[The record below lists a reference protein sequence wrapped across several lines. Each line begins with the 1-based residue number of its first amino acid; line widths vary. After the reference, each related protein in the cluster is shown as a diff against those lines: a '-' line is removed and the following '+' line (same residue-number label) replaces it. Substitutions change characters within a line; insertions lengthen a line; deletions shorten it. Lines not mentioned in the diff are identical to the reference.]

1 MLQEKLRA
9 AYPETELMA
18 LETEPNPDLLPK
30 SAFRIR
36 FHSVGGYGTIA
47 TGKLLTDILAGVLDL
62 HSKAAPKYGSEKS
75 GAPTNYYITLSPEPV
90 LITNAELEDVE
101 IVVSPDHKVFSHS
114 NPLRGLS
121 EGGTFIL
128 QSQLSP
134 AEVWKELPEQARKTI
149 RDKKINFFIVDA
161 FAVAKRHA
169 PTPELEVRMMGIAFI
184 GAVCGHVDRVTE
196 GASEEAVLKKIRQ
209 QIAKKFGA
217 KGGPVVEGNMA
228 VIRDGLQATQKVDY
242 DDPEFETAEEGA
254 AQPSGRTVLIS
265 AAMCRVGRSPATAG
279 FLDADYFDDVMA
291 SSFRD
296 GTIAEAPVMPGT
308 GLFMPAGSAAFKD
321 KGLFRRNVPEFI
333 ADLCTGCMECAL
345 VCPDAA
351 IPNTVHDIH
360 DLLLTAIRQLDIAET
375 QREALR
381 GQVHA
386 LADAVREVYR
396 REKEPRP
403 FHEIVAEAADELD
416 IDNPVLRGHLGKLA
430 NALST
435 FPVAKTRPFFDAMEK
450 ASPGSGGLFSAAIDP
465 WKCTGCLECVDV
477 CGPHAL
483 VEREQDAALLDTLQ
497 ARFDFLSRTPN
508 TPARFIEGAI
518 KPDGDTKRLMLD
530 RNNYYAT
537 TGGHG
542 ACRGC
547 GEVTAIRL
555 VTGANHAIHDKR
567 RKEHMRE
574 VESLIERLNAKLPS
588 VQNTE
593 RDPKRRERI
602 AQTDRD
608 AWRSASICSKAARE
622 GMGPASAVIANATG
636 CSSVYASTFPF
647 NPYNDPWVN
656 SLFQDTPAVA
666 KGIFEGLSAEASGD
680 IRALRIAKLDLD
692 DEYDPRG
699 ARPLLQDV
707 RLGRLHAR
715 GVEPAADR
723 DQHGRRR
730 RDLRHRLRRA
740 VARAQHVDADQ
751 GRRAQQRRLLE
762 HRRTGLDREPDRP
775 GLRPQPVRR
784 RARRQAGRAQGA
796 RADRRVPSE
805 RVRGPELRRDAGA
818 LPQARRRVPEPQR
831 LAGGAGRLHALP
843 GRAGHRRPA
852 GQPPRAAG
860 GGEPHEPAVRA
871 RSAPRRGPAQPVLAR
886 RQSGHRQ
893 GLDDQHDR
901 IRRGRRDRSSWRR
914 R

>member
-1 MLQEKLRA
+1 
-9 AYPETELMA
+9 
-18 LETEPNPDLLPK
+18 
-30 SAFRIR
+30 
-36 FHSVGGYGTIA
+36 
-47 TGKLLTDILAGVLDL
+47 
-62 HSKAAPKYGSEKS
+62 
-75 GAPTNYYITLSPEPV
+75 
-90 LITNAELEDVE
+90 
-101 IVVSPDHKVFSHS
+101 
-114 NPLRGLS
+114 
-121 EGGTFIL
+121 
-128 QSQLSP
+128 
-134 AEVWKELPEQARKTI
+134 
-149 RDKKINFFIVDA
+149 
-161 FAVAKRHA
+161 
-169 PTPELEVRMMGIAFI
+169 
-184 GAVCGHVDRVTE
+184 
-196 GASEEAVLKKIRQ
+196 
-209 QIAKKFGA
+209 
-217 KGGPVVEGNMA
+217 MA
-228 VIRDGLQATQKVDY
+228 VIHDGLEATQKVEY
-242 DDPEFETAEEGA
+242 NDPEFGQSEEGA
-254 AQPSGRTVLIS
+254 QRSSDRTVLIS
-265 AAMCRVGRSPATAG
+265 ANMCRAGRSPATEG
-279 FLDADYFDDVMA
+279 FLDAEYFEDVMA
-291 SSFRD
+291 ASFRD
-296 GTIAEAPVMPGT
+296 GTIAEAPVMPGA
-308 GLFMPAGSAAFKD
+308 GLFLPAGSAAFKD

-386 LADAVREVYR
+386 LADAAREVYR

-403 FHEIVAEAADELD
+403 FHEIVAEAAGELD
-416 IDNPVLRGHLGKLA
+416 IDNPVLRSHLGKLA
-430 NALST
+430 NALT
-435 FPVAKTRPFFDAMEK
+435 AFPVAKTRPFFDAMEK
-450 ASPGSGGLFSAAIDP
+450 ALPGSGGLFSAAIDP

-483 VEREQDAALLDTLQ
+483 VERQQDAALLETLQ

-508 TPARFIEGAI
+508 TPARFFEGAI

-567 RKEHMRE
+567 RKEHIRE

-602 AQTDRD
+602 AQTIATLEKRLYLLESGP
-608 AWRSASICSKAARE
+608 R
-622 GMGPASAVIANATG
+622 GHGPASAVIANATG

-666 KGIFEGLSAEASGD
+666 KGLFEGLSAEASGD

-692 DEYDPRG
+692 DEYDPEAHDRYFR
-699 ARPLLQDV
+699 AV

-730 RDLRHRLRRA
+730 RDLRHRLRRI
-740 VARAQHVDADQ
+740 VAAAC
-751 GRRAQQRRLLE
+751 A
-762 HRRTGLDREPDRP
+762 P
-775 GLRPQPVRR
+775 RR
-784 RARRQAGRAQGA
+784 RSRSSCSTPAPIRTP
-796 RADRRVPSE
+796 ADRR
-805 RVRGPELRRDAGA
+805 R
-818 LPQARRRVPEPQR
+818 
-831 LAGGAGRLHALP
+831 
-843 GRAGHRRPA
+843 
-852 GQPPRAAG
+852 PRA
-860 GGEPHEPAVRA
+860 
-871 RSAPRRGPAQPVLAR
+871 
-886 RQSGHRQ
+886 
-893 GLDDQHDR
+893 
-901 IRRGRRDRSSWRR
+901 
-914 R
+914 